1 MKVLKY
7 NLCTLMTVT
16 HVDPVSE
23 MEFEQVEEVLTP
35 VEIRCTTDNL
45 SANEEIAKK
54 EAYKGEYTIEDDG
67 QPEPEAQPSDAERIA
82 ELEEALDMLLNGVT
96 E

>member
-1 MKVLKY
+1 MAKVIKY
-7 NLCTLMTVT
+7 KLCNRVNHGTEKSPNIVETFFPVT
-16 HVDPVSE
+16 MGWSE
-23 MEFEQVEEVLTP
+23 
-35 VEIRCTTDNL
+35 
-45 SANEEIAKK
+45 SAEEIAKK
-54 EAYKGEYTIEDDG
+54 EAYNGEYTIDDDG

>member
-1 MKVLKY
+1 MKIIKY
-7 NLCTLMTVT
+7 NLCTFGTRVY
-16 HVDPVSE
+16 VDPVTGVE
-23 MEFEQVEEVLTP
+23 TEQIEEILYP
-35 VEIRCTTDNL
+35 VAMGWNE
-45 SANEEIAKK
+45 SNEEIAKK
-54 EAYKGEYTIEDDG
+54 EAYKGEYAVEDDG